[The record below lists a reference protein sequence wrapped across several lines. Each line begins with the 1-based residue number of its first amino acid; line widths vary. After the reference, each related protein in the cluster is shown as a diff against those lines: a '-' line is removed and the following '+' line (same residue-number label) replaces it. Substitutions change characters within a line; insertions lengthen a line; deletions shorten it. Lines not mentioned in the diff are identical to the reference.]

1 MLLCEPFPR
10 SLFQALSKTYNL
22 KNIATFNLILQKVSN
37 RISFN
42 DKRPINRGRKYNYTP
57 NGH

>member
-22 KNIATFNLILQKVSN
+22 KKHSNVPFNFTKGKKSN
-37 RISFN
+37 FI
-42 DKRPINRGRKYNYTP
+42 
-57 NGH
+57 